1 MAIDFFSSIDLNKNE
16 LQNAVVQ
23 NVGSAPSSPVEGQ
36 IYYDTGDDTIYFR
49 NASAWVNI
57 AQQGDI
63 TGVTAGVGLSGGGT
77 SGAVSLAVD
86 FSEFSTVTPANGDF
100 LAALDSDGST
110 EQKTSLAALATL
122 FAGSGLTA
130 SNSVIAVDTLNQN
143 TTGTATNAL
152 HVLIT
157 DNESTN
163 EENQITFIEGAAGGT
178 AQRGLEADGD
188 FTYNPSSGT
197 VTATIFKGNIDADD
211 GDFDGTLEADAL
223 TIGGNNILTGGI
235 VTTLGTI
242 AQDTIR
248 FISSAADDPM
258 FVIENTANDATGPR
272 LMLLKDKGAAAA
284 DNDEVGEILFAGDN
298 DAQQQTTY
306 AKIVT
311 KIADASDGVEG
322 GKFEIRVASHD
333 AELLPALT
341 LIDGDAEDEVDAWI
355 GSGAASVTSV
365 AGTLTMGT
373 TAAMDNDGL
382 LTVGAQTGITA
393 AANLVTVGALNSGT
407 ITSGF
412 GTIDTGAS
420 AITTTGLI
428 SGGSLDIDNV
438 LINGTTIGHT
448 DDTDLITLANGQVT
462 IAGGLTVTGTT
473 TTNNVETVST
483 SSGVIFEGTAADGHD
498 ATLLSVVA
506 SSDKTYTLPNVTGYV
521 GLFAADPSTTT
532 ISSTPAE
539 LNKLDGA
546 TVVVAEINYNDLG
559 STAVG
564 NAIASKTMVLD
575 SNKDYT
581 GVRHF
586 TLSGELDAGS
596 LDIEGDADINGT
608 LETDALTIGGAAVLA
623 QATASAVG
631 AVELATAAEVLTGTD
646 AARVV
651 TADTL
656 AARSV
661 VATIAQSSLTDDNRV
676 TITHNLGTADV
687 MVQLFDMTTEANVQ
701 ADIARTTDDMST
713 ASTSVITIDFGRAP
727 ANDIRCLITSL
738 KGASAGALAY
748 T

>member
-23 NVGSAPSSPVEGQ
+23 NLGSAPSSPVEGQ

-49 NASAWVNI
+49 NGSAWVSI
-57 AQQGDI
+57 GGDI
-63 TGVTAGVGLSGGGT
+63 TGVTAGDGMTGGGASGSVTLNVVGGTGITANANDIALTNGLIADGSNIT
-77 SGAVSLAVD
+77 SVGTIGTGVWQGTVVASAYLDADTAHLDVAQTFGAAKTFGTTNKLLFRDAAIYLNSSADGQLDIVADTEIQIAATTIDIDGAVVASGEIAAVSLDISGDVD
-86 FSEFSTVTPANGDF
+86 V
-100 LAALDSDGST
+100 
-110 EQKTSLAALATL
+110 
-122 FAGSGLTA
+122 
-130 SNSVIAVDTLNQN
+130 
-143 TTGTATNAL
+143 
-152 HVLIT
+152 
-157 DNESTN
+157 
-163 EENQITFIEGAAGGT
+163 
-178 AQRGLEADGD
+178 
-188 FTYNPSSGT
+188 
-197 VTATIFKGNIDADD
+197 
-211 GDFDGTLEADAL
+211 DGTMEADAITL
-223 TIGGNNILTGGI
+223 NGTALGSIYSPIAGGSGI
-235 VTTLGTI
+235 VTT
-242 AQDTIR
+242 
-248 FISSAADDPM
+248 
-258 FVIENTANDATGPR
+258 
-272 LMLLKDKGAAAA
+272 
-284 DNDEVGEILFAGDN
+284 
-298 DAQQQTTY
+298 
-306 AKIVT
+306 
-311 KIADASDGVEG
+311 
-322 GKFEIRVASHD
+322 
-333 AELLPALT
+333 
-341 LIDGDAEDEVDAWI
+341 
-355 GSGAASVTSV
+355 
-365 AGTLTMGT
+365 
-373 TAAMDNDGL
+373 
-382 LTVGAQTGITA
+382 
-393 AANLVTVGALNSGT
+393 GALNSGS

-412 GTIDTGAS
+412 GTIDTGSS

-438 LINGTTIGHT
+438 LIDGANIGHT
-448 DDTDLITLANGQVT
+448 DDTDLIALADGLVTVNGS
-462 IAGGLTVTGTT
+462 LTVLGTT

-596 LDIEGDADINGT
+596 LDISGDADIDGT

-646 AARVV
+646 TARVV

-656 AARSV
+656 SAKSV

-687 MVQLFDMTTEANVQ
+687 IVQLFDMTTEANVQ

-713 ASTSVITIDFGRAP
+713 ASTSVVTIDFGRAP

-738 KGASAGALAY
+738 KGATASGTIAY

>member
-1 MAIDFFSSIDLNKNE
+1 MAIEFYSSIDLNGNE

-23 NVGSAPSSPVEGQ
+23 NLGSAPGSPVEGQ

-49 NASAWVNI
+49 DGSGWINI

-63 TGVTAGVGLSGGGT
+63 TGVTAGTGLTGGGT
-77 SGAVSLAVD
+77 AGAVTLNVIGGTGITANANDIALTNGLIADGSNITSVGTIGTGVWQGTVVASAYLDADTAHLDVAQTFGAAKTFGTTNKLLFRDAAIYLNSSADGQLDIVADTEIQIAATTIDIDGAVVASGEIAAVSLDISGDVD
-86 FSEFSTVTPANGDF
+86 V
-100 LAALDSDGST
+100 
-110 EQKTSLAALATL
+110 
-122 FAGSGLTA
+122 
-130 SNSVIAVDTLNQN
+130 
-143 TTGTATNAL
+143 
-152 HVLIT
+152 
-157 DNESTN
+157 
-163 EENQITFIEGAAGGT
+163 
-178 AQRGLEADGD
+178 
-188 FTYNPSSGT
+188 
-197 VTATIFKGNIDADD
+197 
-211 GDFDGTLEADAL
+211 DGTMEADAITL
-223 TIGGNNILTGGI
+223 NGTALGSIYSPIAGGSGI
-235 VTTLGTI
+235 VTT
-242 AQDTIR
+242 
-248 FISSAADDPM
+248 
-258 FVIENTANDATGPR
+258 
-272 LMLLKDKGAAAA
+272 
-284 DNDEVGEILFAGDN
+284 
-298 DAQQQTTY
+298 
-306 AKIVT
+306 
-311 KIADASDGVEG
+311 
-322 GKFEIRVASHD
+322 
-333 AELLPALT
+333 
-341 LIDGDAEDEVDAWI
+341 
-355 GSGAASVTSV
+355 
-365 AGTLTMGT
+365 
-373 TAAMDNDGL
+373 
-382 LTVGAQTGITA
+382 
-393 AANLVTVGALNSGT
+393 GALNSGS

-412 GTIDTGAS
+412 GTIDTGSS

-596 LDIEGDADINGT
+596 LDISGDADIDGT

-646 AARVV
+646 TARVV

-656 AARSV
+656 SAKSV

-687 MVQLFDMTTEANVQ
+687 IVQLFDMTTEANVQ

-713 ASTSVITIDFGRAP
+713 ASTSVVTIDFGRAP

-738 KGASAGALAY
+738 KGATASGTIAY

>member
-1 MAIDFFSSIDLNKNE
+1 MAIEFFSSIDINGNE
-16 LQNAVVQ
+16 LQNAVIQ
-23 NVGSAPSSPVEGQ
+23 NLGSAPGSPIEGQ

-49 NASAWVNI
+49 NASAWISVG
-57 AQQGDI
+57 GD
-63 TGVTAGVGLSGGGT
+63 VTSVVAGAGMTGGGT
-77 SGAVSLAVD
+77 GGDVTLNVIGGDGITANANDVAITAAQTTITSVINAGLTVGRDAHNLIDFGTDNQIKFKTNNETPVIIMKASGEIEA
-86 FSEFSTVTPANGDF
+86 
-100 LAALDSDGST
+100 
-110 EQKTSLAALATL
+110 TSLDI
-122 FAGSGLTA
+122 SGD
-130 SNSVIAVDTLNQN
+130 VD
-143 TTGTATNAL
+143 
-152 HVLIT
+152 V
-157 DNESTN
+157 
-163 EENQITFIEGAAGGT
+163 
-178 AQRGLEADGD
+178 
-188 FTYNPSSGT
+188 
-197 VTATIFKGNIDADD
+197 
-211 GDFDGTLEADAL
+211 DGTMEADAITL
-223 TIGGNNILTGGI
+223 NGTALGSLYSPIAGGSGI
-235 VTTLGTI
+235 VTT
-242 AQDTIR
+242 
-248 FISSAADDPM
+248 
-258 FVIENTANDATGPR
+258 
-272 LMLLKDKGAAAA
+272 
-284 DNDEVGEILFAGDN
+284 
-298 DAQQQTTY
+298 
-306 AKIVT
+306 
-311 KIADASDGVEG
+311 
-322 GKFEIRVASHD
+322 
-333 AELLPALT
+333 
-341 LIDGDAEDEVDAWI
+341 
-355 GSGAASVTSV
+355 
-365 AGTLTMGT
+365 
-373 TAAMDNDGL
+373 
-382 LTVGAQTGITA
+382 
-393 AANLVTVGALNSGT
+393 GALNSGS

-438 LINGTTIGHT
+438 LINGANIGHT
-448 DDTDLITLANGQVT
+448 DDTDLIALANGAVT
-462 IAGGLTVTGTT
+462 VNGSLTVTGTT

-559 STAVG
+559 TTAVG
-564 NAIASKTMVLD
+564 TAIASKTMVLD
-575 SNKDYT
+575 ANKDYT

-646 AARVV
+646 TARVV

-656 AARSV
+656 AAKSV

-676 TITHNLGTADV
+676 TITHALGTADV
-687 MVQLFDMTTEANVQ
+687 IVQLFDMTTEANVH

-727 ANDIRCLITSL
+727 ANDVRCLITSL
-738 KGASAGALAY
+738 KGATAAGTIAY

>member
-1 MAIDFFSSIDLNKNE
+1 MAIEFYSSIDLNGNE

-23 NVGSAPSSPVEGQ
+23 NLGSAPGSPVEGQ

-49 NASAWVNI
+49 DGSSWINI

-63 TGVTAGVGLSGGGT
+63 TGVTAGSGMTGGGASGSVTLNVIGGTGITANANDIALTNGLIADGSNIT
-77 SGAVSLAVD
+77 SVGTIGTGVWQGTVVASAYLDADTAHLDVAQTFGAAKTFGTTNKLLFRDAAIYLNSSADGQLDIVADTEIQIAATTIDIDGAVVASGEIAAVSLDISGDVD
-86 FSEFSTVTPANGDF
+86 V
-100 LAALDSDGST
+100 
-110 EQKTSLAALATL
+110 
-122 FAGSGLTA
+122 
-130 SNSVIAVDTLNQN
+130 
-143 TTGTATNAL
+143 
-152 HVLIT
+152 
-157 DNESTN
+157 
-163 EENQITFIEGAAGGT
+163 
-178 AQRGLEADGD
+178 
-188 FTYNPSSGT
+188 
-197 VTATIFKGNIDADD
+197 
-211 GDFDGTLEADAL
+211 DGTMEADAITL
-223 TIGGNNILTGGI
+223 NGTALGSIYSPIAGGSGI
-235 VTTLGTI
+235 VTT
-242 AQDTIR
+242 
-248 FISSAADDPM
+248 
-258 FVIENTANDATGPR
+258 
-272 LMLLKDKGAAAA
+272 
-284 DNDEVGEILFAGDN
+284 
-298 DAQQQTTY
+298 
-306 AKIVT
+306 
-311 KIADASDGVEG
+311 
-322 GKFEIRVASHD
+322 
-333 AELLPALT
+333 
-341 LIDGDAEDEVDAWI
+341 
-355 GSGAASVTSV
+355 
-365 AGTLTMGT
+365 
-373 TAAMDNDGL
+373 
-382 LTVGAQTGITA
+382 
-393 AANLVTVGALNSGT
+393 GALNSGS

-412 GTIDTGAS
+412 GTIDTGSS

-596 LDIEGDADINGT
+596 LDISGDADIDGT

-646 AARVV
+646 TARVV

-656 AARSV
+656 SAKSV

-687 MVQLFDMTTEANVQ
+687 IVQLFDMTTEANVQ

-713 ASTSVITIDFGRAP
+713 ASTSVVTIDFGRAP

-738 KGASAGALAY
+738 KGATASGTIAY

>member
-1 MAIDFFSSIDLNKNE
+1 MAIEFFSSIDINGNE
-16 LQNAVVQ
+16 LQNAVIQ
-23 NVGSAPSSPVEGQ
+23 NLGSAPGSPIEGQ

-49 NASAWVNI
+49 NASAWISVG
-57 AQQGDI
+57 GD
-63 TGVTAGVGLSGGGT
+63 VTSVVAGAGMTGGGT
-77 SGAVSLAVD
+77 GGDVTLNVIGGDGITANANDVAITAAQTTITSVINAGLTVGRDAHNLIDFGTDNQIKFKTNNETPVIIMKASGEIEA
-86 FSEFSTVTPANGDF
+86 
-100 LAALDSDGST
+100 
-110 EQKTSLAALATL
+110 TSLDI
-122 FAGSGLTA
+122 SGD
-130 SNSVIAVDTLNQN
+130 VD
-143 TTGTATNAL
+143 
-152 HVLIT
+152 V
-157 DNESTN
+157 
-163 EENQITFIEGAAGGT
+163 
-178 AQRGLEADGD
+178 
-188 FTYNPSSGT
+188 
-197 VTATIFKGNIDADD
+197 
-211 GDFDGTLEADAL
+211 DGTMEADAITL
-223 TIGGNNILTGGI
+223 NGTALGSLYSPIAGGSGI
-235 VTTLGTI
+235 VTT
-242 AQDTIR
+242 
-248 FISSAADDPM
+248 
-258 FVIENTANDATGPR
+258 
-272 LMLLKDKGAAAA
+272 
-284 DNDEVGEILFAGDN
+284 
-298 DAQQQTTY
+298 
-306 AKIVT
+306 
-311 KIADASDGVEG
+311 
-322 GKFEIRVASHD
+322 
-333 AELLPALT
+333 
-341 LIDGDAEDEVDAWI
+341 
-355 GSGAASVTSV
+355 
-365 AGTLTMGT
+365 
-373 TAAMDNDGL
+373 
-382 LTVGAQTGITA
+382 
-393 AANLVTVGALNSGT
+393 GALNSGS

-428 SGGSLDIDNV
+428 SGGSLDIDDV
-438 LINGTTIGHT
+438 LINGSNIGHT
-448 DDTDLITLANGQVT
+448 DDTDLIALANGAVT
-462 IAGGLTVTGTT
+462 VNGSLTVTGTT

-559 STAVG
+559 TTAVG
-564 NAIASKTMVLD
+564 TAIASKTMVLD
-575 SNKDYT
+575 ANKDYT

-646 AARVV
+646 TARVV

-656 AARSV
+656 SAKSV

-676 TITHNLGTADV
+676 TITHALGTADV
-687 MVQLFDMTTEANVQ
+687 IVQLFDMTTEANVH

-727 ANDIRCLITSL
+727 ANDVRCLITSL
-738 KGASAGALAY
+738 KGATAAGTIAY

>member
-1 MAIDFFSSIDLNKNE
+1 MPIEYYSAIDLNKNE
-16 LQNAVVQ
+16 LQNAALQVLSAKPGSPATGQIFFDSDVAQVQ
-23 NVGSAPSSPVEGQ
+23 VYNGSAWEGLQTETADGALQFNTALKIGRDADNLLDFTTDNQITFRVSAANNVIFKASGEIEASSLDISGNAD
-36 IYYDTGDDTIYFR
+36 IAGDLTGLDNVTSTNFIIGGHTINDVDIAGEFVD
-49 NASAWVNI
+49 SANH
-57 AQQGDI
+57 
-63 TGVTAGVGLSGGGT
+63 LLT
-77 SGAVSLAVD
+77 SA
-86 FSEFSTVTPANGDF
+86 
-100 LAALDSDGST
+100 AALD
-110 EQKTSLAALATL
+110 K
-122 FAGSGLTA
+122 FH
-130 SNSVIAVDTLNQN
+130 VLNAD

-152 HVLIT
+152 HVLVT
-157 DNESTN
+157 DNESTD

-178 AQRGLEADGD
+178 AQRGLEADGNL
-188 FTYNPSSGT
+188 TYNPSSGT
-197 VTATIFKGNIDADD
+197 LSSTVFRGNYN
-211 GDFDGTLEADAL
+211 
-223 TIGGNNILTGGI
+223 IGGHTINDIDITSEFVDDNAHVMSSKAIGTRFSLKAGSSSI
-235 VTTLGTI
+235 VTT
-242 AQDTIR
+242 
-248 FISSAADDPM
+248 
-258 FVIENTANDATGPR
+258 
-272 LMLLKDKGAAAA
+272 
-284 DNDEVGEILFAGDN
+284 GDL
-298 DAQQQTTY
+298 
-306 AKIVT
+306 
-311 KIADASDGVEG
+311 EG
-322 GKFEIRVASHD
+322 
-333 AELLPALT
+333 
-341 LIDGDAEDEVDAWI
+341 
-355 GSGAASVTSV
+355 
-365 AGTLTMGT
+365 
-373 TAAMDNDGL
+373 
-382 LTVGAQTGITA
+382 
-393 AANLVTVGALNSGT
+393 GT
-407 ITSGF
+407 ITTGF
-412 GTIDTGAS
+412 GAINNGAS
-420 AITTTGLI
+420 TITTTGLI

-438 LINGTTIGHT
+438 LINGSNIGHT
-448 DDTDLITLANGQVT
+448 DDTDLIALANGAVT
-462 IAGGLTVTGTT
+462 VNGSLTVTGTT

-596 LDIEGDADINGT
+596 LDISGDADIDGT

-646 AARVV
+646 TARVV

-656 AARSV
+656 SAKSV

-687 MVQLFDMTTEANVQ
+687 IVQLFDMTTEANVQ

-713 ASTSVITIDFGRAP
+713 ASTSVVTIDFGRAP

-738 KGASAGALAY
+738 KGATASGTIAY

>member
-1 MAIDFFSSIDLNKNE
+1 MAIDFFSSIDLNQNE
-16 LQNAVVQ
+16 LQNVVIQ
-23 NVGSAPSSPVEGQ
+23 NLGSAPGSPIEGQ

-49 NASAWVNI
+49 DASAWISIGGDVTSVV
-57 AQQGDI
+57 AGAGMTGGGTTGDI
-63 TGVTAGVGLSGGGT
+63 TLNVIGGDGITANANDVAITAAQTTITSVINAGLTVGRDAHNLIDFGTDNQIKFKTNNETPVIIMKASGEIE
-77 SGAVSLAVD
+77 A
-86 FSEFSTVTPANGDF
+86 
-100 LAALDSDGST
+100 
-110 EQKTSLAALATL
+110 TSLDI
-122 FAGSGLTA
+122 SGD
-130 SNSVIAVDTLNQN
+130 VD
-143 TTGTATNAL
+143 
-152 HVLIT
+152 V
-157 DNESTN
+157 
-163 EENQITFIEGAAGGT
+163 
-178 AQRGLEADGD
+178 
-188 FTYNPSSGT
+188 
-197 VTATIFKGNIDADD
+197 
-211 GDFDGTLEADAL
+211 DGTMEADAITL
-223 TIGGNNILTGGI
+223 NGTALGSLYSPIAGGSGI
-235 VTTLGTI
+235 VTT
-242 AQDTIR
+242 
-248 FISSAADDPM
+248 
-258 FVIENTANDATGPR
+258 
-272 LMLLKDKGAAAA
+272 
-284 DNDEVGEILFAGDN
+284 
-298 DAQQQTTY
+298 
-306 AKIVT
+306 
-311 KIADASDGVEG
+311 
-322 GKFEIRVASHD
+322 
-333 AELLPALT
+333 
-341 LIDGDAEDEVDAWI
+341 
-355 GSGAASVTSV
+355 
-365 AGTLTMGT
+365 
-373 TAAMDNDGL
+373 
-382 LTVGAQTGITA
+382 
-393 AANLVTVGALNSGT
+393 GALDSGS

-438 LINGTTIGHT
+438 LINGANIGHT
-448 DDTDLITLANGQVT
+448 DDTDLIALADGAVTVNGS
-462 IAGGLTVTGTT
+462 LTVTGTT

-559 STAVG
+559 TTAVG
-564 NAIASKTMVLD
+564 TAIASKTMVLD
-575 SNKDYT
+575 ANKDYT

-596 LDIEGDADINGT
+596 LDVEGDADINGT

-646 AARVV
+646 TARVV

-656 AARSV
+656 SAKSV

-676 TITHNLGTADV
+676 TITHALGTADV
-687 MVQLFDMTTEANVQ
+687 IVQLFDMTTEANVH

-727 ANDIRCLITSL
+727 ANDVRCLITSL
-738 KGASAGALAY
+738 KGATAAGTIAY